1 MKTMNK
7 VLAVSILAM
16 LAVPAAHA
24 KIVAETML
32 SETSGHYSSTH
43 TVQDEID
50 AKATKATTLSGYGIT
65 DAYTKTETGTQI
77 TNAVNALDS
86 TSTGTGTVVKGVSQT
101 DGKVAVTVGTISNA
115 DVASDAAI
123 AGTKVAAATTT
134 ARGTIEIATDAEAT
148 AGSLENVAVNPKQL
162 KAAAAAAQAAATPGI
177 ATTSATGVVKGGGN
191 VAIANDGT
199 MSVDLSGKADKATT
213 LSGYGITD
221 AYTKTETGTQI
232 TNAVNALDSTSTG
245 TGTVVKGVS
254 QTDGKVAV
262 TVGTIS
268 NADVASDAAIAQSK
282 ISGLSTSLS
291 GKVDVAQGSGNKD
304 KVMIT
309 DATNGDVTT
318 TAFVHQAGYNATD
331 SNRDNTIP
339 SVKTVQYIVNQ
350 AAGDYVALDQTTDNK
365 DKAMIT
371 NGTGQVVPG
380 QIATGMIA
388 DSAVTSAKIA
398 NGTITTSDISSSAG
412 ITKGQLAS
420 AVQTSLDKAD
430 SALQASDVTSTYSAT
445 GTAPVNGTA
454 VASAI
459 SGVAATANGAVQTDQ
474 TTTNKNKVMSTT
486 STGQVTAS
494 TITGTNGVSASVADD
509 GSVSVS
515 GTAATGNA
523 FGVVKTGTNITNSSG
538 TISVATANGSTLGV
552 VKQGTNVTISSGS
565 VSVADAST
573 DAMGVIEIA
582 TDSEAS
588 TGTATNL
595 AVTPKQLKTVADS
608 VTTTNTN
615 KQDKIGGTAG
625 KLVVTT
631 ATAGNVTYTDAVP
644 TSIPATPSTDGVFVL
659 TAKNANG
666 TTTFYWEDIGR

>member
-1 MKTMNK
+1 
-7 VLAVSILAM
+7 
-16 LAVPAAHA
+16 
-24 KIVAETML
+24 
-32 SETSGHYSSTH
+32 
-43 TVQDEID
+43 
-50 AKATKATTLSGYGIT
+50 
-65 DAYTKTETGTQI
+65 
-77 TNAVNALDS
+77 
-86 TSTGTGTVVKGVSQT
+86 
-101 DGKVAVTVGTISNA
+101 
-115 DVASDAAI
+115 
-123 AGTKVAAATTT
+123 
-134 ARGTIEIATDAEAT
+134 
-148 AGSLENVAVNPKQL
+148 
-162 KAAAAAAQAAATPGI
+162 
-177 ATTSATGVVKGGGN
+177 
-191 VAIANDGT
+191 
-199 MSVDLSGKADKATT
+199 
-213 LSGYGITD
+213 
-221 AYTKTETGTQI
+221 
-232 TNAVNALDSTSTG
+232 
-245 TGTVVKGVS
+245 
-254 QTDGKVAV
+254 
-262 TVGTIS
+262 
-268 NADVASDAAIAQSK
+268 
-282 ISGLSTSLS
+282 
-291 GKVDVAQGSGNKD
+291 
-304 KVMIT
+304 MIT
-309 DATNGDVTT
+309 DATNGNVTT

-365 DKAMIT
+365 DKVMIT

-398 NGTITTSDISSSAG
+398 NGTITTSDISNSAG

-420 AVQTSLDKAD
+420 AVQTSLGKAD

-515 GTAATGNA
+515 GTAATSNA
-523 FGVVKTGTNITNSSG
+523 FGVVKTGSNITNSSG

-565 VSVADAST
+565 VSVADASNT
-573 DAMGVIEIA
+573 AKGVIQIA
-582 TDSEAS
+582 KDSDVT
-588 TGTATNL
+588 TGTSETL
-595 AVTPKQLKTVADS
+595 AVNPKQLKTVADS

-631 ATAGNVTYTDAVP
+631 ATAGTVTYTDAVP
-644 TSIPATPSTDGVFVL
+644 TAIPQTPSTDGVFVL